1 MKRADITTA
10 VISQNETFDLLLF
23 VQLYL
28 RSLLI
33 YIHQGRKLR
42 GNSLLSSFSAWKDVL
57 WVGNTFLFFGHSL
70 H

>member
-10 VISQNETFDLLLF
+10 VISQNETLDLLLF
-23 VQLYL
+23 VQFYL